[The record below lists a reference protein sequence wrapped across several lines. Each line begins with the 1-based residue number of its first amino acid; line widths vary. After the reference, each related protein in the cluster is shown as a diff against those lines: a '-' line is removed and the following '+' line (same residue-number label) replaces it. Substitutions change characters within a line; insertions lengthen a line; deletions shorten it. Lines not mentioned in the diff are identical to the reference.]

1 MSLTKRGKTW
11 WIIFTAPNGE
21 RIRRSSRTTVKR
33 EAQELHDKLKSDVW
47 EQDRLGLPTG
57 KTWDDAAIKWLKA
70 REGTANYRKYL
81 FQLKW
86 LQTYLG
92 GKYLVD
98 ISRELIETIGEIKV
112 KASSKSNANRFLA
125 VIRAVLRMAGNELK
139 WFSSIPFIKFYTE
152 PKRRIRWL
160 YRHQAARLLKVL
172 PSHQKALVS
181 FALATGLRQGNILG
195 LRWDQLDMQRKVAW
209 IHADQAKSKE
219 AIGVPLNTE
228 AVDVLLS
235 QMGKHSEFVFTFK
248 GNPIKNA
255 NTRAWKKALL
265 KCGIENFR
273 WHDLRHTWASWHVQ
287 GGTPLH
293 VLQELGGWSSAEMVR
308 RYAHLAPEHLAT
320 FADNALLGGNESIDF
335 DTKLTQSG

>member
-1 MSLTKRGKTW
+1 
-11 WIIFTAPNGE
+11 
-21 RIRRSSRTTVKR
+21 
-33 EAQELHDKLKSDVW
+33 VW

-70 REGTANYRKYL
+70 REGTANYRKYM

-92 GKYLVD
+92 GKRLVD
-98 ISRELIETIGEIKV
+98 ISRELIEAIGEIKAE
-112 KASSKSNANRFLA
+112 ASSKSNANRFLS
-125 VIRAVLRMAGNELK
+125 VIRAVLRLAGNKLK
-139 WFSSIPFIKFYTE
+139 WLSSVPFIEFYKE
-152 PKRRIRWL
+152 PEHRIRWL
-160 YRHQAARLLKVL
+160 HRHEAARLLTVL
-172 PSHQKALVS
+172 PSHQKALVR
-181 FALATGLRQGNILG
+181 FALATGLRQGNVLG

-209 IHADQAKSKE
+209 IHADQAKSKK
-219 AIGVPLNTE
+219 AIGVPLNEE

-255 NTRAWKKALL
+255 NTRAWKKAL
-265 KCGIENFR
+265 KACGIDDFR
-273 WHDLRHTWASWHVQ
+273 WHDLRHTWASWHIQ

-320 FADNALLGGNESIDF
+320 FASNALLGGNESIDF